1 MLRPAMRPE
10 PGARLVRYV
19 GDRLRVE
26 LAHPAPGQPGWRAFL
41 RTNLTRGVRARE
53 EILAQ
58 AGTLRGE
65 EATFAGA
72 AWRDIPLRPGAAGW
86 NLDLV
91 LTEPGPFRAK
101 AYAVDPG
108 GLQHWP
114 AGDDLGLS
122 VLPDRL
128 RSANLIYC
136 AFPRQFGPT
145 RSLRSARGGRQEAAW
160 AELDR
165 QGMTVIPPSGTL
177 RDLTRQLPHLFD
189 SLGIRFLHLLPVG
202 PVPTTFARMG
212 RFGSP
217 YAQLDLTAIDPAL
230 VEFDRRTTAVDQFRE
245 LADGV
250 HARGGSLLLDI
261 VVNHTGWES
270 RLMETHPEWFRRDPD
285 GSFHSPGAW
294 GNTWADLVELDGGAP
309 AFWEEVGEALLTW
322 CRRGVDGFRCDAGYM
337 VPLPV
342 WQYLGARV
350 RREFPDCLFLLEGL
364 GGAWEATECL
374 LGEGGMQ
381 WAYSELFQNHEPR
394 AVSGY
399 LDHCFRQA
407 QRLGPLVHYSETH
420 DNDRLAQRGPAWSLL
435 RNRLCALA
443 SQTGAFGFTAGVE
456 WLATEKL
463 EVHGASGLAWGAEPN
478 LVAELATLNRLLAE
492 HPCFFDGARV
502 ERLSPEDSPVLALA
516 RHSAEGLDHCLVLVN
531 LDPLQPGALALPES
545 AWKALG
551 EPRVDLLGD
560 PPHHARQGDVRHLQV
575 QPGAA
580 HCLVSQ
586 VRPAGLSGET
596 YRIRRAQAAWAFQCL
611 AQALPGEDLGPCDWR
626 TLAERVDRDPAGFL
640 AALPRLDRGP
650 AAEDLGAALEAATDP
665 AVYPAVLEWEAGDAR
680 RILPV
685 PPGHWV
691 LVREERP
698 FALTL
703 QRPGAPDL
711 CLRSLRAGGCQV
723 AALPP
728 GAAPPGQ
735 ARLILD
741 RFGREGGPLQATLR
755 YLAAEP
761 RWQDVAEQAVPPRSW
776 QGMALLTNGRGGMA
790 RLAADLGAIA
800 SKYDC
805 LLGANLHPDLPC
817 DRQVLVKRLRAW
829 VIADG
834 FLTALDGA
842 NLASFAPGPPAQWRF
857 RGHAGDGRSVL
868 LDLEAE
874 MPAGRNALSLRF
886 RRGDGGLPPEA
897 RVAVTVRLD
906 LEDRSFHGET
916 VCDEGLDAHFRA
928 SVEPLPEAAGF
939 RFHPAVDRRLR
950 AWCEADVVSRLG
962 RDTTWGCTRG
972 DIASRRGAGGPP
984 SSLSGPYHPEP
995 EWSLGIPHPVESLRG
1010 QRDRGDAWSP
1020 GWFELPLAPGGEALL
1035 QVEVEEAAGAAP
1047 PPPPASPVATDA
1059 FGGQLARAAGAFLVR
1074 RGTGLTVIAGY
1085 PWFLDWGRDTLI
1097 AARGLVAAG
1106 WGAEAL
1112 ALLRTYGALERQ
1124 GTLPNRLQVGD
1135 AGDRDTSDAP
1145 LWYALALEETAA
1157 ALGNSVYEA
1166 QAGNRSLLDVLRSLA
1181 QGLLAGAPNGVR
1193 VDPGSALVWSPAHFT
1208 WMDTNHPAGT
1218 PREGYPVELQ
1228 ALWIRLLRQLARVEP
1243 PAARAPWEALA
1254 RRAEAALE
1262 RYWLPAQG
1270 WFADVLAAAPGVSAA
1285 EAVPLDHLRPN
1296 QLFLVSLGLVKG
1308 ERARSAVAA
1317 AQRHLLVPGALRS
1330 LASLPVAAPLAIRG
1344 ADGRLLNDPQR
1355 PYWGRYEGDED
1366 TRRKPAYHNGTA
1378 WVWLLP
1384 SFCEA
1389 LAAAWDHAPVAVAA
1403 ARALLGSLEGPL
1415 AEGCVGQLP
1424 ELLEGDAPHAQR
1436 GCDAQAW
1443 SVTEALRVGLKLGGR
1458 S

>member
-1 MLRPAMRPE
+1 MRPE
-10 PGARLVRYV
+10 PGAHLARYV
-19 GDRLRVE
+19 GDRLRVD

-41 RTNLTRGVRARE
+41 RTNLTRAERARE

-65 EATFAGA
+65 QATFAGA
-72 AWRDIPLRPGAAGW
+72 SWRDIPLRPGAGGW
-86 NLDLV
+86 TLDLV
-91 LTEPGPFRAK
+91 LTDPGHFRAK
-101 AYAVDPG
+101 AYAVDPA

-114 AGDDLGLS
+114 LGEDLGLS

-136 AFPRQFGPT
+136 AFPRQFGPA
-145 RSLRSARGGRQEAAW
+145 RSLRGTRDARQEAAW

-177 RDLTRQLPHLFD
+177 RDLTRQLPHIFD
-189 SLGIRFLHLLPVG
+189 TLGCRILHLLPVG

-230 VEFDRRTTAVDQFRE
+230 VEFDRRTTAVDQFQE

-294 GNTWADLVELDGGAP
+294 GNTWADLVELDGREP

-350 RREFPDCLFLLEGL
+350 RREFPDCVFLLEGL

-399 LDHCFRQA
+399 LDHCLRQA
-407 QRLGPLVHYSETH
+407 PRLGPLVHYSETH
-420 DNDRLAQRGPAWSLL
+420 DNTRLAQRGPAWSLL

-443 SQTGAFGFTAGVE
+443 SQAGAFGFTAGVE

-463 EVHGASGLAWGAEPN
+463 DVHGASGLAWGAEPN
-478 LVAELATLNRLLAE
+478 LVAGLAALTHLLAE
-492 HPCFFDGARV
+492 HPCFFDGATV
-502 ERLSPEDSPVLALA
+502 ERLSAEDAPVLALA

-531 LDPLQPGALALPES
+531 LDPLRTSELVLPDA
-545 AWKALG
+545 AWTALG
-551 EPRVDLLGD
+551 EPGVDLLGE
-560 PPHHARQGDVRHLQV
+560 PPHHRLEGKDRRIRLS
-575 QPGAA
+575 PGAA
-580 HCLVSQ
+580 HCLAPRALPV
-586 VRPAGLSGET
+586 GLSGEP
-596 YRIRRAQAAWAFQCL
+596 YRLRRAQAAWAFQCL
-611 AQALPGEDLGPCDWR
+611 AQAAPVEALGPCDWR
-626 TLAERVDRDPAGFL
+626 ALAERVDRDPAGFL
-640 AALPRLDRGP
+640 AALPRLDHGRS
-650 AAEDLGAALEAATDP
+650 AEDLDAALAVAMDP
-665 AVYPAVLEWEAGDAR
+665 AVYPAVVAWEPADAR

-685 PPGHWV
+685 PPDHWV
-691 LVREERP
+691 LVREDSP

-711 CLRSLRAGGCQV
+711 CLRSLELGGRQT

-728 GAAPPGQ
+728 GAAPPGE
-735 ARLILD
+735 ARLSLD
-741 RFGREGGPLQATLR
+741 RFGQGGEPLQATLR

-761 RWQDVAEQAVPPRSW
+761 RWEGGSEQGR
-776 QGMALLTNGRGGMA
+776 ALLTNGRGGMA

-817 DRQVLVKRLRAW
+817 DRHVMVKRLRAW

-842 NLASFAPGPPAQWRF
+842 NLAAFAPGPPARWRF
-857 RGHAGDGRSVL
+857 QAHAGDGRSVP
-868 LDLEAE
+868 LDLEVE
-874 MPAGRNALSLRF
+874 MRPGRNALCLRF
-886 RRGDGGLPPEA
+886 RRGADGLPPEA
-897 RVAVTVRLD
+897 RVALTVRLD

-916 VCDEGLDAHFRA
+916 LCDEGLDAHFRA
-928 SVEPLPEAAGF
+928 STEALPEAAGF
-939 RFHPAVDRRLR
+939 RFQPAVDRRLR
-950 AWCEADVVSRLG
+950 AWSE
-962 RDTTWGCTRG
+962 T
-972 DIASRRGAGGPP
+972 GA
-984 SSLSGPYHPEP
+984 YHPEP
-995 EWSLGIPHPVESLRG
+995 EWSLGIPHPVEASRG

-1020 GWFELPLAPGGEALL
+1020 GWFDLPLEAGAEAALE
-1035 QVEVEEAAGAAP
+1035 VEVEEPVGAVPRPLQP
-1047 PPPPASPVATDA
+1047 PPATDA
-1059 FGGQLARAAGAFLVR
+1059 FGAQLGRAAGAYLVR
-1074 RGTGLTVIAGY
+1074 RGAGLTVIAGY
-1085 PWFLDWGRDTLI
+1085 PWFLDWGRDSLI

-1112 ALLRTYGALERQ
+1112 ELLRTYGALERQ
-1124 GTLPNRLQVGD
+1124 GTLPNRLQAAD
-1135 AGDRDTSDAP
+1135 DGDRDTSDAP

-1157 ALGNSVYEA
+1157 ALGGSVYEA
-1166 QAGNRSLLDVLRSLA
+1166 QAGGRTLLEVLRSLA

-1193 VDPGSALVWSPAHFT
+1193 VDPGSGLVWSPAHFT

-1228 ALWIRLLRQLARVEP
+1228 ALWIRLLHQLARVEP
-1243 PAARAPWEALA
+1243 PENQAPWAALA

-1262 RYWLPAQG
+1262 RFWLPGQG
-1270 WFADVLAAAPGVSAA
+1270 WFADVLAAAPGVAAA
-1285 EAVPLDHLRPN
+1285 EAIPLDHLRPN
-1296 QLFLVSLGLVKG
+1296 ALFLVSLGLVRG
-1308 ERARSAVAA
+1308 DRARSLVAA

-1330 LASLPVAAPLAIRG
+1330 LAPLPVAAPLAIHG
-1344 ADGRLLNDPQR
+1344 ADGHPLNDPRR

-1384 SFCEA
+1384 TFCEA
-1389 LAAAWDHAPVAVAA
+1389 LAAAWDHAPPAVAA

-1443 SVTEALRVGLKLGGR
+1443 SVTEALRVWLKLGVR